1 MIRTLVVDDEA
12 SVRGVLSLAFEGD
25 ERVEIVGEAA
35 DGDEAVRLWQELKPD
50 AVVLDLQMP
59 GLSGLDVARQMLA
72 SERPPTVVMCSSRMD
87 DADRDE
93 AWRIGVSAC
102 LDKLGLERVPAM
114 LVAAHARAHPNRPG

>member
-12 SVRGVLSLAFEGD
+12 TVRGVLFLAFEGD

-35 DGDEAVRLWQELKPD
+35 DGDEAVRLWQELQPD
-50 AVVLDLQMP
+50 AVVLDMQMP

-72 SERPPTVVMCSSRMD
+72 SEQPPTVVMCSSRME

-93 AWRIGVSAC
+93 AWRIGVAAC

-114 LVAAHARAHPNRPG
+114 LVAAHARANPNRPV